1 MTIIVE
7 VLDIKIIMSLNYN
20 QQLYNRNQNNY
31 QNNVYN
37 NDQNRS

>member
-1 MTIIVE
+1 MTIIAE